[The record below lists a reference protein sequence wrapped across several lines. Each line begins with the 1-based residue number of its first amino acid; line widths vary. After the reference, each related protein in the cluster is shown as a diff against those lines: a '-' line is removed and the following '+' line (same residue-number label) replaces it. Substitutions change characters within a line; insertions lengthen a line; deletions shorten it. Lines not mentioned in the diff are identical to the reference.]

1 MRIVAGKWRGK
12 QIVAPKNLPVRP
24 TTDMAKESLFNLI
37 RNYLN
42 FEQIR
47 ALDLFSGTGNLS
59 YELASRG
66 CSSITS
72 VDNSRDCIRFI
83 HKTAAELPTSAI
95 APIASDAITFVQ
107 RSPSQWDLILADPP
121 FDFDRYEALID
132 SILTGQRLTKNGI
145 FVLEHGQFTSFVDH
159 PNCFDRR
166 KYGNVQ
172 LSFFQSEPLEEVDSE
187 K

>member
-37 RNYLN
+37 RNYLD

-66 CSSITS
+66 CPSITS
-72 VDNSRDCIRFI
+72 VDRSRDCIRFI
-83 HKTAAELPTSAI
+83 QKTALALPTSAI
-95 APIASDAITFVQ
+95 APVASDAITFVQ

-121 FDFDRYEALID
+121 FDFDRYDALID
-132 SILTGQRLTKNGI
+132 AILNGQRLTANGV
-145 FVLEHGQFTSFVDH
+145 FVLEHGPFTTFEDH
-159 PNCFDRR
+159 PHCFDHR

-172 LSFFQSEPLEEVDSE
+172 LSFFQSEPVPAEDLD
-187 K
+187 